1 MSPRFA
7 AAVDPVFEH
16 VLGLLER
23 IEAGSEP
30 EPGTEQAGIVAA
42 LERAEAKL
50 GHSPDWEQAKFALIA
65 WIDEVLIDN
74 PWDGRNWWTRE
85 CLEVKYYNERLANTQ
100 FYEEAKR
107 ASANGNRDALE
118 VFYLAVVLGFRG
130 FYHGNPSPQ
139 QCQALGLPASIGN
152 WTRKTAASI
161 QLGQGLP
168 PVFNQPEEG
177 LGAPP
182 LYGRFELL
190 GALLWFVV
198 LSAVTAVLAWK
209 MSETILPKI
218 RDSLG

>member
-7 AAVDPVFEH
+7 AAVDPVFEQ

-23 IEAGSEP
+23 IEAGGGEP
-30 EPGTEQAGIVAA
+30 DPGTEQALIVSAI
-42 LERAEAKL
+42 ERAEATL
-50 GHSPDWEQAKFALIA
+50 GHSVDWVLAKFALIA

-85 CLEVKYYNERLANTQ
+85 CLEVKYFKNRVAANR
-100 FYEEAKR
+100 FYDDAKT
-107 ASANGNRDALE
+107 AAANGNRDALE

-139 QCQALGLPASIGN
+139 QCETRDLPLSIGG

-168 PVFNQPEEG
+168 PVFSQPEKG
-177 LGAPP
+177 NGAPP
-182 LYGRFELL
+182 LHGRFELL
-190 GALLWFVV
+190 GALLWFIV
-198 LSAVTAVLAWK
+198 LLFVTA
-209 MSETILPKI
+209 ILSWRLLP
-218 RDSLG
+218 